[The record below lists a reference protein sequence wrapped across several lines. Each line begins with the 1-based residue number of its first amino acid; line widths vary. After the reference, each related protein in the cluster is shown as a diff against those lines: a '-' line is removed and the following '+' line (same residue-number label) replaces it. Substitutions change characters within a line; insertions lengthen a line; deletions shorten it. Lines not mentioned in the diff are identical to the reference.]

1 MYGLA
6 KVCTIVASM
15 ALVILVLQQEAAPL
29 LPGTTG
35 PCQFKVDTIS
45 PNDLNI
51 DIYYPADGCT
61 AVFTAPYPAI
71 AYAHGF
77 TFFGLTDGAGDNA
90 GNGAHLASWG
100 YIVAIP
106 ALPDDAEVRIAK
118 IEQVLDLLSSA
129 NQDPSSMLYNL
140 VDSDRFAVVGHSLGG
155 ATALAVAARDQRI
168 KAVVALDPVYHA
180 RTIAGGEYPVW
191 NPDEEGPRI
200 TIPAGILGAP
210 ADACNS
216 EADYSE
222 IYQRIGSTHKA
233 AYLLTGASHCVFVDP
248 GNVACSLICGGAT
261 GPAMTQLS
269 QKYMTAWLNYYLY
282 EQPDDY
288 DHIFGVGADAD
299 IDAGTIWRTA
309 STSPQ
314 NLSVRGMAGAVELQW
329 TVYEQPMV
337 AGYQIYRRLS
347 DQSYTDTPLASTGL
361 RSSYLDTQVSGRQ
374 TYIYKLR
381 SHDPAGNLHQETEE
395 ITVTLEGDRFQIWLP
410 ALLDH

>member
-6 KVCTIVASM
+6 KVWAIVASM
-15 ALVILVLQQEAAPL
+15 SLVILVLQQEAVPL

-77 TFFGLTDGAGDNA
+77 SFFGLTDGAGDNA

-200 TIPAGILGAP
+200 T
-210 ADACNS
+210 
-216 EADYSE
+216 
-222 IYQRIGSTHKA
+222 
-233 AYLLTGASHCVFVDP
+233 
-248 GNVACSLICGGAT
+248 
-261 GPAMTQLS
+261 
-269 QKYMTAWLNYYLY
+269 
-282 EQPDDY
+282 
-288 DHIFGVGADAD
+288 
-299 IDAGTIWRTA
+299 A

-381 SHDPAGNLHQETEE
+381 SHDPAGNLHQETKE
-395 ITVTLEGDRFQIWLP
+395 ITGTLEGDRVQIWLP
-410 ALLDH
+410 ALLGH

>member
-77 TFFGLTDGAGDNA
+77 SFFGLTDGAGDNA

-106 ALPDDAEVRIAK
+106 ALPDDAEVRIA
-118 IEQVLDLLSSA
+118 
-129 NQDPSSMLYNL
+129 
-140 VDSDRFAVVGHSLGG
+140 
-155 ATALAVAARDQRI
+155 
-168 KAVVALDPVYHA
+168 
-180 RTIAGGEYPVW
+180 
-191 NPDEEGPRI
+191 
-200 TIPAGILGAP
+200 
-210 ADACNS
+210 
-216 EADYSE
+216 
-222 IYQRIGSTHKA
+222 
-233 AYLLTGASHCVFVDP
+233 
-248 GNVACSLICGGAT
+248 
-261 GPAMTQLS
+261 
-269 QKYMTAWLNYYLY
+269 
-282 EQPDDY
+282 
-288 DHIFGVGADAD
+288 
-299 IDAGTIWRTA
+299 
-309 STSPQ
+309 
-314 NLSVRGMAGAVELQW
+314 ELQW